1 VDVRSDG
8 LPQAP
13 PVDVAVAEPYRL
25 DLTVAILR
33 RTQASAVDAFADGTY
48 VRLLAGGPRPKGF
61 RARQRSPERLA
72 IEPFGDGVDAERVV
86 AIARRMLG
94 TAHDP
99 ARFRRAAAGLPWL
112 GPLAERMRGARG
124 PRYPTLWEAIV
135 NAVVFQAV
143 SLAAASAILLRAI
156 VALEPAVALDRTE
169 LRPFPSAERWLEGSD
184 SELRLAGL
192 SGAKITT
199 LRRAAG
205 MLVAGDLTEAELD
218 ALDTE
223 AAAARLQRL
232 PGIGPWTAAVIL
244 LRGFGRLDTFPG
256 NDSGAARA
264 LAMLGVS
271 PSELPA
277 ALAAL
282 GDERGML
289 YFHLLLAR
297 LERLPVILGG

>member
-13 PVDVAVAEPYRL
+13 PVDVTVAEPYRL

-48 VRLLAGGPRPKGF
+48 VRLLVGGPRPIGF

-72 IEPFGDGVDAERVV
+72 IEPFGDGAEPVG

-143 SLAAASAILLRAI
+143 SLAAASAVLRRAI
-156 VALEPAVALDRTE
+156 VALEPAVTLDALE
-169 LRPFPSAERWLEGSD
+169 LRPFPSAERWLEAS
-184 SELRLAGL
+184 
-192 SGAKITT
+192 
-199 LRRAAG
+199 AART
-205 MLVAGDLTEAELD
+205 LVAGDLTEAELD

-223 AAAARLQRL
+223 AAAARLKAL

-244 LRGFGRLDTFPG
+244 LRGLGRLDTFPG
-256 NDSGAARA
+256 NDSGAARS
-264 LAMLGVS
+264 LAALGV
-271 PSELPA
+271 PAEALPA
-277 ALAAL
+277 TLLAL

-297 LERLPVILGG
+297 LESVPVISDG

>member
-1 VDVRSDG
+1 MDVRSDG

-13 PVDVAVAEPYRL
+13 PVDVTVAEPYRL

-48 VRLLAGGPRPKGF
+48 VRLLVGGPRPIGF

-72 IEPFGDGVDAERVV
+72 IEPFGDGAKPVG

-143 SLAAASAILLRAI
+143 SLAAASAVLRRAI
-156 VALEPAVALDRTE
+156 VALEPAVTLDALE
-169 LRPFPSAERWLEGSD
+169 LRPFPSAERWLEASEG
-184 SELRLAGL
+184 ELRTAGL
-192 SGAKITT
+192 SRAKI
-199 LRRAAG
+199 AALESAART
-205 MLVAGDLTEAELD
+205 LVAGDLTEAELD

-223 AAAARLQRL
+223 AAAARLEAL

-244 LRGFGRLDTFPG
+244 LRGLGRLDTFPG
-256 NDSGAARA
+256 NDSGAARS
-264 LAMLGVS
+264 LAALGV
-271 PSELPA
+271 PAEALPA
-277 ALAAL
+277 TLLAL

-297 LERLPVILGG
+297 LESVPVISDG

>member
-1 VDVRSDG
+1 MDVRSDG

-72 IEPFGDGVDAERVV
+72 IEPFGDGVDPMPVV

-99 ARFRRAAAGLPWL
+99 ASFRHAAAGLPWL

-135 NAVVFQAV
+135 NAIVFQAV
-143 SLAAASAILLRAI
+143 SLAAASAILRRVI
-156 VALEPAVALDRTE
+156 VAREPAVALDALE
-169 LRPFPSAERWLEGSD
+169 LRPFPSAERWLEATEG
-184 SELRLAGL
+184 ELRTAGL
-192 SGAKITT
+192 SRAKI
-199 LRRAAG
+199 AALESAART
-205 MLVAGDLTEAELD
+205 LVAGDLSEAKLE

-223 AAAARLQRL
+223 AAAARLQAL

-256 NDSGAARA
+256 NDSGAARS
-264 LAMLGVS
+264 LAALGV
-271 PSELPA
+271 PADALPA
-277 ALAAL
+277 TLLAL

-297 LERLPVILGG
+297 LECVPVIYDG